1 MPKNP
6 QKFSG
11 LKIFFKNFEILWTPN
26 SPIIV
31 LVKNHVT
38 LKYHCKSLFTMDGNV
53 VGGFVGF
60 VDEQRLVVVGGG
72 KGRR

>member
-1 MPKNP
+1 
-6 QKFSG
+6 
-11 LKIFFKNFEILWTPN
+11 
-26 SPIIV
+26 
-31 LVKNHVT
+31 
-38 LKYHCKSLFTMDGNV
+38 MDGNV